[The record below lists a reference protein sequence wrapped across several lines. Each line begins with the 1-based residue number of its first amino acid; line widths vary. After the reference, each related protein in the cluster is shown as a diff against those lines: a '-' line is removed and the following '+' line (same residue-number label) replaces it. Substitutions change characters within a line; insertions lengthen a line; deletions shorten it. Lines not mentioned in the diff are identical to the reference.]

1 MVLVEITK
9 VTVVQCLVMVM
20 VVVVVVVYEGVL
32 YIPPWAPARSA
43 IQN

>member
-20 VVVVVVVYEGVL
+20 VVVVYEGVL